1 MKFLLGGEIMQIHC
15 NLEYLMMGLNTDI
28 KRLKLKNI
36 WEADKKEIVKD
47 LQRAIDVISCY
58 NSELQQHQR
67 KCNDCCYL
75 TKDKNY
81 CSYWESS
88 CRDSNS
94 DWCYKF
100 KAGDNNA

>member
-1 MKFLLGGEIMQIHC
+1 MKLYLGGEIMQINC
-15 NLEYLMMGLNTDI
+15 DLECLMMCLNTDI

-36 WEADKKEIVKD
+36 WEADKKEIVRD

-58 NSELQQHQR
+58 NSKLQQNQK
-67 KCNDCCYL
+67 KCNDCCYI

-81 CSYWESS
+81 CNYWKSS

-94 DWCYKF
+94 NWCYKY
-100 KAGDNNA
+100 KDGDTNA